1 MYKEIRNKKTQVYDA
16 KVRVILEELIEYGYG
31 YKSLAN
37 ALNEKGVLSIK
48 GKRWTPDSVRHT
60 LYRLGLRTLGGVLND
75 L

>member
-1 MYKEIRNKKTQVYDA
+1 MYKEIRNKKMQVYDA

-48 GKRWTPDSVRHT
+48 GSV
-60 LYRLGLRTLGGVLND
+60 GLLIV
-75 L
+75 

>member
-1 MYKEIRNKKTQVYDA
+1 MYKEIRNKKMQVYDA

-48 GKRWTPDSVRHT
+48 GKRWTPD
-60 LYRLGLRTLGGVLND
+60 RLC
-75 L
+75 